1 MKYPSVR
8 QVAMGA
14 LAACLLALSRT
25 GCSRSDSG
33 STNPD
38 PDKVK
43 QEAERLRQQNQK
55 MFEK

>member
-1 MKYPSVR
+1 MTYFFVR
-8 QVAMGA
+8 RFAFWCLV
-14 LAACLLALSRT
+14 ACLLAWLPT
-25 GCSRSDSG
+25 GCSTSDSG

-38 PDKVK
+38 RDKVK

>member
-1 MKYPSVR
+1 MKYFSLCR
-8 QVAMGA
+8 VALGA
-14 LAACLLALSRT
+14 LVACLLAMSST
-25 GCSRSDSG
+25 GCSRSDSE

-43 QEAERLRQQNQK
+43 QEADRLRQQNQK